1 MDYKILD
8 NSIVICSN
16 QMKKN
21 ILNQNLLLNI
31 KIMTINEL
39 IKKLTFDYDEK
50 AIFHIMQKENIKYS
64 LAQMYLDNI
73 YYIENKE
80 YESPK
85 LKKLVEIKESVKELL
100 IYDELFKNDIF
111 AINSC
116 ALLILFHN
124 VLPPSIKD
132 VFWPVLLYA
141 FTKSVEEIVYF

>member
-100 IYDELFKNDIF
+100 IYDELFKNYIKNKK
-111 AINSC
+111 IIILNKK
-116 ALLILFHN
+116 LTKYEKKVLIG
-124 VLPPSIKD
+124 
-132 VFWPVLLYA
+132 
-141 FTKSVEEIVYF
+141 